1 MSTSSSSDASI
12 IESNNLSTNESSSG
26 KHILEDY
33 GALFMPY
40 QHEHLA
46 SDEDDEETGAQE
58 ENDQPEDEDG
68 IRPSQIRYRF
78 ERNIPSEEW

>member
-40 QHEHLA
+40 QHEHLMMRK
-46 SDEDDEETGAQE
+46 QE
-58 ENDQPEDEDG
+58 PRKKMTSLWTKMVLDPLKYDIVLKG
-68 IRPSQIRYRF
+68 IFLQK
-78 ERNIPSEEW
+78 NGKK